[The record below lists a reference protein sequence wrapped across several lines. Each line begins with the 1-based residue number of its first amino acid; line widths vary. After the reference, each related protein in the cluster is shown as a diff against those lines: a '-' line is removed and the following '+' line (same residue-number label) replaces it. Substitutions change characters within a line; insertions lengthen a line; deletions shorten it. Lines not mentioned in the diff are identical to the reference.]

1 MIGWGAPSVSNVMP
15 SPLTLAHDRIGRGEP
30 LVLIHPLGADRGV
43 WQPVMDLLAAEHD
56 VIAVDMPGFGDS
68 GELASEVSATAEA
81 IADTVL
87 ATLHSLGLDRGHM
100 AGISLGGWVAL
111 ELGKTGRA
119 LSVTALNPAGFW
131 AQPLGPR
138 SEVARRTARRLL
150 PLARPALATVRG
162 RRLALAA
169 SVAYPERVPP
179 AAAYGLVK
187 AYALSPGFE
196 RANAEMRRTV
206 FAGIDAIDVPVTL
219 AWSDRDRLVGRPNRE
234 VPGVRML
241 TLTDCGH
248 IPTWDSPGQVADAI
262 LSTTRAADAERLRL
276 SA

>member
-1 MIGWGAPSVSNVMP
+1 MP
-15 SPLTLAHDRIGRGEP
+15 PALTLAYDRAGRGEP

-43 WQPVMDLLAAEHD
+43 WQPVMELLAAEHD
-56 VIAVDMPGFGDS
+56 AIAVDMPGFGDS
-68 GELASEVSATAEA
+68 AELALKVAATPEA
-81 IADTVL
+81 IADTIV
-87 ATLHSLGLDRGHM
+87 ATLLSLGLDRAHM

-111 ELGKTGRA
+111 ELGKTDRA

-131 AQPLGPR
+131 TRPLGPR
-138 SEVARRTARRLL
+138 PEVARRTARRLL
-150 PLARPALATVRG
+150 PLARPVLATVRG

-169 SVAYPERVPP
+169 SVAHPERVPP

-187 AYALSPGFE
+187 AYAQSPGFE
-196 RANAEMRRTV
+196 RANDEMRRTV
-206 FAGIDAIDVPVTL
+206 FAGLEKVRVPVTL
-219 AWSDRDRLVGRPNRE
+219 GWSDRDRLVGRPNRAI
-234 VPGVRML
+234 PGVRML

-262 LSTTRAADAERLRL
+262 LSTKRAADAERIRL